1 LISVQGSYR
10 LSFKLRVVSM
20 LVGVV
25 LSTGGN
31 QTLGQAVKAAKPP
44 DNQDTI
50 TLTNGDTLTGKVAKV
65 TFGKVTFHDDV
76 LGDLTIPLSKIKT
89 MNTETA
95 FAAASTTESLTRK
108 NVAEEVPVGK
118 VSIENGT
125 VKIAPESSG
134 ERQFPA
140 KDLSFML
147 DADAYQ
153 RELHNESDFFYGW
166 TGTATVGAT
175 LVEATNSSQTYTGTL
190 AFVRAIPTIAGLPAG
205 SKTILNLSGTY
216 GLAKNPQI
224 ISGDNVYQTASVTK
238 TDILHG
244 DLEYDKFFTS
254 TIFGLVNA
262 SADHNFGNGLQLQQA
277 YGAGIGWAILRTPQN
292 DLSLRAALQYE
303 QQQFY
308 NGITSGLGTPT
319 DNLVGALVGET
330 WNRNFPHNMKFK
342 ESITLSPTFNLVN
355 SYSGVGSASFL
366 FPVYKRLNFS
376 ITTTDNYLGDPP
388 EGFLRNTFQ
397 LTTGITYTLK

>member
-1 LISVQGSYR
+1 
-10 LSFKLRVVSM
+10 M

-31 QTLGQAVKAAKPP
+31 QTRAQAVKAAKPP

-50 TLTNGDTLTGKVAKV
+50 TLTNGDTLTGKVGKV
-65 TFGKVTFHDDV
+65 TFGKVAFHDDV

-89 MNTETA
+89 MNTKTA
-95 FAAASTTESLTRK
+95 FAAASTAESLTRK

-118 VSIENGT
+118 VSIENET
-125 VKIAPESSG
+125 VKITPQSGG

-147 DADAYQ
+147 DAEAYQ

-166 TGTATVGAT
+166 NGTATVGAT

>member
-1 LISVQGSYR
+1 MLI
-10 LSFKLRVVSM
+10 
-20 LVGVV
+20 GVV
-25 LSTGGN
+25 LSTGGS
-31 QTLGQAVKAAKPP
+31 QTQAQAVKAAKPP

-50 TLTNGDTLTGKVAKV
+50 TLTNGDTLTGKVGKV

-89 MNTETA
+89 MNTTTA

-108 NVAEEVPVGK
+108 NVAEAVPVGK
-118 VSIENGT
+118 VSIENQT
-125 VKIAPESSG
+125 VKIAPQEGSAH
-134 ERQFPA
+134 EFPA

-147 DADAYQ
+147 DAEAYQ

-166 TGTATVGAT
+166 NGTATLGAT
-175 LVEATNSSQTYTGTL
+175 LVEATNSSQTYTGAV

-277 YGAGIGWAILRTPQN
+277 YGAGIGWAILRSPQN
-292 DLSLRAALQYE
+292 DLSFRAALQYE

-319 DNLVGALVGET
+319 DNLAGALVGET